1 MNQAATNLKLAERGA
16 LIGII
21 AYILLSIIKIT
32 AGNLFHS
39 ASLMA
44 DGFNNMSDILANLA
58 VLIGLRLARRPA
70 DTDHKFG
77 HWKIEDLASLVTSF
91 LMFAVGFDVLFKT
104 VQGLFRAQSV
114 PVDPLGAWVSIFS
127 ALIMFSVYYYNNKLA
142 KKVHSKALRAAA
154 KDNLSDALTSI
165 GASVAILASAYNL
178 PIIDKV
184 AAIVITGLILKTAYG
199 IFMESYFTLSDG
211 FDEQLLAKYSQD
223 ILLLPKISSV
233 KAIRGR
239 SYGSNIYL
247 DIVLEMHP
255 DLSVYESH
263 EVTEQVEDLLK
274 IKYGVFDIDIHVE
287 PLIIDEDEVI
297 ENVFNKLYRFESY
310 ILTEEDQWQNLL
322 SKYLT
327 VINAQGNEL
336 DYQSFLTHKPKTSE
350 AIRHFHMTPIS
361 QKSMLIHYKLA
372 QNAHTSLWRR
382 HEDWKLVFHQVTPI
396 PTDKETT

>member
-1 MNQAATNLKLAERGA
+1 MNQATTNLKLAERGA
-16 LIGII
+16 LIGITS
-21 AYILLSIIKIT
+21 YILLSIVKVS

-77 HWKIEDLASLVTSF
+77 HWKIEDLTSLVTSF

-104 VQGLFRAQSV
+104 IQSLFNPQTV
-114 PVDPLGAWVSIFS
+114 PVDPLGAWVGGIS
-127 ALIMFSVYYYNNKLA
+127 ALIMFSVYHYNNKLA
-142 KKVHSKALRAAA
+142 KKVHSKALKAAA
-154 KDNLSDALTSI
+154 KDNLSDALTSL
-165 GASVAILASAYNL
+165 GASIAILASAYDL
-178 PIIDKV
+178 PIIDKI
-184 AAIVITGLILKTAYG
+184 AAILITGLILKTAYG

-223 ILLLPKISSV
+223 ILLLPKISSI

-274 IKYGVFDIDIHVE
+274 IKYGIFDIDIHVE
-287 PLIIDEDEVI
+287 PLAIDEDEVI
-297 ENVFNKLYRFESY
+297 DNVFNKLYRFESY
-310 ILTEEDQWQNLL
+310 ILAEEGQWQDLL
-322 SKYLT
+322 SEDLAIIEARGRTLNKLAYLAEKQKQPET
-327 VINAQGNEL
+327 LRQ
-336 DYQSFLTHKPKTSE
+336 F
-350 AIRHFHMTPIS
+350 RMTPIS
-361 QKSMLIHYKLA
+361 QKSMLIHYRLGPHT
-372 QNAHTSLWRR
+372 HTSLWRR
-382 HEDWKLVFHQVTPI
+382 HEDWQLVFHQVTPI
-396 PTDKETT
+396 LTDKEST